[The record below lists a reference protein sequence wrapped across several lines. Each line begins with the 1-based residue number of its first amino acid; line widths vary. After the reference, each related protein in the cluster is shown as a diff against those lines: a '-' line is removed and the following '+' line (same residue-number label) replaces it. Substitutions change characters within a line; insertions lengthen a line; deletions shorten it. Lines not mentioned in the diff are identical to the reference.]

1 MRRIDLM
8 CKLIAPLFIALI
20 DGFSTE
26 LAIVVNFGMNVA
38 SVIVEYFAIARV
50 CPASRFHNHCH
61 RIDFFRHQ
69 VYYEVPALQQPKT
82 KQREDTDI
90 VIPQPRPQRESRLA
104 GLTRNWQRVQTVAS
118 TSAKDF
124 GLYLKHPAFLPSF
137 AGALLYLTV
146 LSFAGQMVTYLVSAG
161 YSSMHIGIARALS
174 VAFEVLATW
183 VAPWLVG
190 KIGPI
195 RSGLWLISWQML
207 FLGAGMV
214 IFWACAEDRPV
225 VSASVLVGGT
235 ILSRLG
241 LRGFDLSVQLIVQ
254 EVSPRLLR
262 ASTEPIISFVFT
274 CELT

>member
-8 CKLIAPLFIALI
+8 CKLIAPLFIALV

-26 LAIVVNFGMNVA
+26 LAIIVNFAMNVA
-38 SVIVEYFAIARV
+38 SVVVEYFAIARV
-50 CPASRFHNHCH
+50 CPASRSHKHMSSNLL
-61 RIDFFRHQ
+61 FRHQ
-69 VYYEVPALQQPKT
+69 VYYEVLALQQSKT
-82 KQREDTDI
+82 EQREETNI
-90 VIPQPRPQRESRLA
+90 VIPQHESRLA
-104 GLTRNWQRVQTVAS
+104 GLARKWQRVKTVAS

-124 GLYLKHPAFLPSF
+124 GLYFKHPAFLPSF

-161 YSSMHIGIARALS
+161 YSSMHIGIARGLS

-183 VAPWLVG
+183 VAPWLMG

-195 RSGLWLISWQML
+195 RSGLWLISWQMI
-207 FLGAGMV
+207 FLGAGMAF
-214 IFWACAEDRPV
+214 FWTYAKDRPV
-225 VSASVLVGGT
+225 VSASVLVAGT

-254 EVSPRLLR
+254 EVSPRLLQ

-274 CELT
+274 

>member
-1 MRRIDLM
+1 M
-8 CKLIAPLFIALI
+8 CKLVAPLFIALI
-20 DGFSTE
+20 DGISTE
-26 LAIVVNFGMNVA
+26 LAIVVNFAMNVA
-38 SVIVEYFAIARV
+38 SVVVEYFAIARV
-50 CPASRFHNHCH
+50 CPTSRFYDHCH
-61 RIDFFRHQ
+61 RINLFSHQ

-82 KQREDTDI
+82 KRREDT
-90 VIPQPRPQRESRLA
+90 IPQHKSYLA
-104 GLTRNWQRVQTVAS
+104 RFAHNCQRVRTVAS

-124 GLYLKHPAFLPSF
+124 GLYFKHPAFLPSF

-146 LSFAGQMVTYLVSAG
+146 LSFAGQMVTFLVSAG
-161 YSSMHIGIARALS
+161 YSSMHVGIARSLS

-183 VAPWLVG
+183 VAPWLMG

-214 IFWACAEDRPV
+214 VFWACAKDRPV
-225 VSASVLVGGT
+225 ISASVLVGGT

-254 EVSPRLLR
+254 DVSPRFLQE
-262 ASTEPIISFVFT
+262 STEHIIPYVFT
-274 CELT
+274 